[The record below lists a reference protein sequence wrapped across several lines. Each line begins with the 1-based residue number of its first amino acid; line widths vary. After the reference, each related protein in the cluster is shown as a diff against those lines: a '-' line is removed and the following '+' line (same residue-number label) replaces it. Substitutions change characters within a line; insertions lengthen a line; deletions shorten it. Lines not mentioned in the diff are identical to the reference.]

1 MSGKLKQIHQ
11 KAAGI
16 DVGASKFFVG
26 IDGANDK
33 DEVANFD
40 TFTCGC
46 KALVSYLKE
55 KQITTVAMEAT
66 GIYWKVLHAMLVEAG
81 IEVCV
86 ANGRHVKHVPG
97 RKTDVKDCAWIKE
110 LHSYGLLRGSFIPTG
125 EVQEIRHYMRIRE
138 KCIDSKSDAVRRMDK
153 ALVSMNIRISTV
165 ISDIQGKSGME
176 MIKAILE
183 GERNVEKLAKL
194 CDDRIQK
201 TKMEDVRKSLEGIYK
216 TEELFA
222 LQHAFDEYQFYIQQI
237 AKCDKEIEIVLQKAA
252 KQKPDVNTEKEKF
265 MRIYHIKPAVK
276 ELDKLMMQI
285 YEGKNLTVLPGVT
298 SYTLLRFFSEVGTD
312 FSAWPVKKQ
321 FTAALQLAPSKYQS
335 GSSRRYKK
343 IPGTTKA
350 GQILKEAV
358 ESLLRS
364 KNLALGA
371 FGKKIAARRG
381 PNVAIKAMARKLA
394 EWIYDMVTKGV
405 AFVEIG
411 IKQYEEKIQAQNLK
425 WLKRQANKLNLVLM
439 NPKTAEII

>member
-16 DVGASKFFVG
+16 DVGAARFFVG
-26 IDGANDK
+26 IDGADGK
-33 DEVANFD
+33 DEVMNFD

-46 KALVSYLKE
+46 KALVGYLQE

-66 GIYWKVLHAMLVEAG
+66 GVYWKVLHAMLVEAG

-110 LHSYGLLRGSFIPTG
+110 LHSYGLLRGSFVPTG

-165 ISDIQGKSGME
+165 LSDIQGKSGME
-176 MIKAILE
+176 MIKAILA
-183 GERNVEKLAKL
+183 GERNVETLAKL
-194 CDDRIQK
+194 CDSRIQK
-201 TKMEDVRKSLEGIYK
+201 TKMDDVRKSLEGIYK

-222 LQHAFDEYQFYIQQI
+222 LQHAYDEYQFYISQI
-237 AKCDKEIEIVLQKAA
+237 SKCDKEIKIVLEKVA
-252 KQKPDVNTEKEKF
+252 KQKPDVNTEDEKF
-265 MRIYHIKPAVK
+265 KRIYHNKPDI
-276 ELDKLMMQI
+276 EDLDKLMMQI
-285 YEGKNLTVLPGVT
+285 YEGKNLTVLPAVT

-335 GSSRRYKK
+335 GNSRKYKK

-350 GQILKEAV
+350 GQILKEAA
-358 ESLLRS
+358 ENLLRS

-371 FGKKIAARRG
+371 FGKRIAARRG

-394 EWIYDMVTKGV
+394 EWIYDIVTKGTE
-405 AFVEIG
+405 FVETG
-411 IKQYEEKIQAQNLK
+411 IRKYEEKIQEQNLK

-439 NPKTAEII
+439 NPKTAQII

>member
-1 MSGKLKQIHQ
+1 MSGKLNQIHQ

-16 DVGASKFFVG
+16 DVGAAKFFVG
-26 IDGANDK
+26 IDGVDGK
-33 DEVANFD
+33 DEVMNFD

-46 KALVSYLKE
+46 KALVGYLQE

-66 GIYWKVLHAMLVEAG
+66 GVYWKVLHAMLVEAG

-110 LHSYGLLRGSFIPTG
+110 LHSYGLLRGSFVPTG
-125 EVQEIRHYMRIRE
+125 EVQAIRHYMRIRE

-176 MIKAILE
+176 MIKAILA
-183 GERNVEKLAKL
+183 GQRNVETLAKL
-194 CDDRIQK
+194 CDNRIQK
-201 TKMEDVRKSLEGIYK
+201 TKMDDVRKSLEGIYK

-222 LQHAFDEYQFYIQQI
+222 LQHAYDEYQFYISQI
-237 AKCDKEIEIVLQKAA
+237 AKCDKEIKIVLEEVA
-252 KQKPDVNTEKEKF
+252 KQKPDVNTENEKF
-265 MRIYHIKPAVK
+265 KRIYHNKPDVK
-276 ELDKLMMQI
+276 DLDKLMMQI

-335 GSSRRYKK
+335 GNSRKYKK

-394 EWIYDMVTKGV
+394 EWIYDIVTKGTE
-405 AFVEIG
+405 FVEIG
-411 IKQYEEKIQAQNLK
+411 INKYEEKVQAQNLK

-439 NPKTAEII
+439 NPKTAQII

>member
-1 MSGKLKQIHQ
+1 
-11 KAAGI
+11 
-16 DVGASKFFVG
+16 
-26 IDGANDK
+26 
-33 DEVANFD
+33 
-40 TFTCGC
+40 
-46 KALVSYLKE
+46 
-55 KQITTVAMEAT
+55 
-66 GIYWKVLHAMLVEAG
+66 
-81 IEVCV
+81 
-86 ANGRHVKHVPG
+86 
-97 RKTDVKDCAWIKE
+97 
-110 LHSYGLLRGSFIPTG
+110 
-125 EVQEIRHYMRIRE
+125 
-138 KCIDSKSDAVRRMDK
+138 
-153 ALVSMNIRISTV
+153 MNIRISTV

-176 MIKAILE
+176 MIKAILA

-194 CDDRIQK
+194 CDTRIQN

-222 LQHAFDEYQFYIQQI
+222 LQHAYDEYQFYIGQI
-237 AKCDKEIEIVLQKAA
+237 EKCDKEIEKVLQKVA
-252 KQKPDVNTEKEKF
+252 KEKPEVNTEKEKF
-265 MRIYHIKPAVK
+265 KRIYHNKPAV
-276 ELDKLMMQI
+276 ENLDKLMMQI
-285 YEGKNLTVLPGVT
+285 YEGKNLTVLPAVT

-364 KNLALGA
+364 KNLALGV
-371 FGKKIAARRG
+371 FGKRIAARRG

-394 EWIYDMVTKGV
+394 EWIYDIVTKGT

-425 WLKRQANKLNLVLM
+425 WLKRQANKFNLVLM